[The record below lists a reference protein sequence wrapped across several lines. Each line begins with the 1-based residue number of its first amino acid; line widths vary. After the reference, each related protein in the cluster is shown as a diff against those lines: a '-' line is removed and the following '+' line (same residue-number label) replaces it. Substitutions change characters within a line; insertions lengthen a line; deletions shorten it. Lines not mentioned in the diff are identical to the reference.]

1 MKKLIPVLL
10 SLLMALSVAV
20 PAFADTIYTEGA
32 LNYTIADESITI
44 TDYFGKDAEVTVPA
58 SIAGTPVNTIAAG
71 AFAHNDSVKKVN
83 LPDTITSVEE
93 GAFAAGITVNY
104 QSNVV
109 GGGTS
114 IGEGDSTGSGSAAA
128 LAHQPTSMRPPST
141 RTAPPLQAVPTL
153 RVPVPRPT
161 LTVTRRTPPTLRLS
175 RAVSR
180 FPCWTARPSKSRA
193 QASPGLGW
201 LWASLLWQ
209 HVPSPGYGYGE
220 REAAK
225 AHRFGTSVPVRRASG
240 SCRRSRDPTP
250 SSARQSPRL
259 VARAFSASEDE
270 KVTLF

>member
-10 SLLMALSVAV
+10 SLFMALSVAV

-114 IGEGDSTGSGSAAA
+114 IGEGDSTGSGSGGGSGSS
-128 LAHQPTSMRPPST
+128 TSIDE
-141 RTAPPLQAVPTL
+141 A
-153 RVPVPRPT
+153 
-161 LTVTRRTPPTLRLS
+161 TVD
-175 RAVSR
+175 AD
-180 FPCWTARPSKSRA
+180 
-193 QASPGLGW
+193 G
-201 LWASLLWQ
+201 SL
-209 HVPSPGYGYGE
+209 
-220 REAAK
+220 
-225 AHRFGTSVPVRRASG
+225 ASG
-240 SCRRSRDPTP
+240 SADAAGAGAASDSDGDATDSADAASESGSEQVSLLDSSATQEQGASFPWSWVAPGIVVVAACAAAWLWLWRKRSR
-250 SSARQSPRL
+250 
-259 VARAFSASEDE
+259 
-270 KVTLF
+270 

>member
-10 SLLMALSVAV
+10 SLLMALAVAV

-71 AFAHNDSVKKVN
+71 AFAHNESVKKVN

-114 IGEGDSTGSGSAAA
+114 IGEGNSTGSGLGGGSGSSTSIDEATVDADGFATSGSADAA
-128 LAHQPTSMRPPST
+128 GAGAASDSGGDATDSADAASESGSEQVSLLDSST
-141 RTAPPLQAVPTL
+141 EQEQGASFAWSWVALGIVVVAAC
-153 RVPVPRPT
+153 
-161 LTVTRRTPPTLRLS
+161 TV
-175 RAVSR
+175 A
-180 FPCWTARPSKSRA
+180 
-193 QASPGLGW
+193 W
-201 LWASLLWQ
+201 LWLW
-209 HVPSPGYGYGE
+209 
-220 REAAK
+220 RK
-225 AHRFGTSVPVRRASG
+225 
-240 SCRRSRDPTP
+240 RSR
-250 SSARQSPRL
+250 
-259 VARAFSASEDE
+259 
-270 KVTLF
+270 

>member
-10 SLLMALSVAV
+10 SLLMALAVAV

-44 TDYFGKDAEVTVPA
+44 TDYFGKDVEVTVPA

-114 IGEGDSTGSGSAAA
+114 IGEGNSAGSGSGGGTGSSTSIDEATVDADGSVTSDSADAAGTGAASNSGGDATDSADAASESGSEQVSLLGGSAEQGQGASFPWSWVILGIVVVVACAAA
-128 LAHQPTSMRPPST
+128 
-141 RTAPPLQAVPTL
+141 
-153 RVPVPRPT
+153 
-161 LTVTRRTPPTLRLS
+161 
-175 RAVSR
+175 
-180 FPCWTARPSKSRA
+180 
-193 QASPGLGW
+193 W
-201 LWASLLWQ
+201 LWLW
-209 HVPSPGYGYGE
+209 
-220 REAAK
+220 RK
-225 AHRFGTSVPVRRASG
+225 RNR
-240 SCRRSRDPTP
+240 
-250 SSARQSPRL
+250 
-259 VARAFSASEDE
+259 
-270 KVTLF
+270 

>member
-10 SLLMALSVAV
+10 SLFMALSVAV
-20 PAFADTIYTEGA
+20 PAFADTIYTDGA

-114 IGEGDSTGSGSAAA
+114 IGEGDSTGSGSGGGSGSS
-128 LAHQPTSMRPPST
+128 TSIDE
-141 RTAPPLQAVPTL
+141 A
-153 RVPVPRPT
+153 
-161 LTVTRRTPPTLRLS
+161 TVD
-175 RAVSR
+175 AD
-180 FPCWTARPSKSRA
+180 
-193 QASPGLGW
+193 G
-201 LWASLLWQ
+201 SL
-209 HVPSPGYGYGE
+209 
-220 REAAK
+220 
-225 AHRFGTSVPVRRASG
+225 ASG
-240 SCRRSRDPTP
+240 SADAAGAGAASDSDGDATDSADAASESGSEQVSLLDSSATQEQGASFPWSWVAPGIVVVAACAAAWLWLWRKRSR
-250 SSARQSPRL
+250 
-259 VARAFSASEDE
+259 
-270 KVTLF
+270 

>member
-32 LNYTIADESITI
+32 LNYTIVDESITI

-114 IGEGDSTGSGSAAA
+114 IGEGDSTGSGSGGGSGSSTNIDEATVDADGS
-128 LAHQPTSMRPPST
+128 PTSGSADAAGAGAASDSDGDAT
-141 RTAPPLQAVPTL
+141 DSADVA
-153 RVPVPRPT
+153 
-161 LTVTRRTPPTLRLS
+161 
-175 RAVSR
+175 
-180 FPCWTARPSKSRA
+180 SKSGSE
-193 QASPGLGW
+193 QVSLLDSSTEQEQGASFAWAWVALGVLVVAACTVAW
-201 LWASLLWQ
+201 LWLW
-209 HVPSPGYGYGE
+209 
-220 REAAK
+220 RK
-225 AHRFGTSVPVRRASG
+225 
-240 SCRRSRDPTP
+240 RSR
-250 SSARQSPRL
+250 
-259 VARAFSASEDE
+259 
-270 KVTLF
+270 